1 VSVVGFFSDV
11 NSLWE
16 IKFDRILSLA
26 LNNTVRF
33 CCVCVCVATGGVA
46 MEGMLAIGSRRVIQ
60 CYSAVQRGVI
70 DHCGCL
76 LLRVGGVHWCND
88 GVGLV

>member
-1 VSVVGFFSDV
+1 MSFFSDV

-16 IKFDRILSLA
+16 IKFDRILSVM
-26 LNNTVRF
+26 LNSTVRF

-46 MEGMLAIGSRRVIQ
+46 MEGMLAIGSGRVIR
-60 CYSAVQRGVI
+60 CNSAVRRGVI
-70 DHCGCL
+70 DRCGCF
-76 LLRVGGVHWCND
+76 LLRVGGVRWCND